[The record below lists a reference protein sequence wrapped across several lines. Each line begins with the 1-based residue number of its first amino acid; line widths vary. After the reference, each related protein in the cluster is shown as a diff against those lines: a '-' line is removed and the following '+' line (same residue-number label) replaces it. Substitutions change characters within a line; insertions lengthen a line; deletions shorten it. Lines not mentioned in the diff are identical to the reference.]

1 MGWEWFHPTTPYSD
15 YWREGR
21 KLLDRNLRASAV
33 VQYRPMQLAKTH
45 DLLYQ
50 LLTDSTSFHDQIE
63 LCVYNLLGLGCPAP
77 TGTDVIRG
85 GGDLSSGIKQ
95 SC

>member
-1 MGWEWFHPTTPYSD
+1 MGWEWFHPTTPYGD

-21 KLLDRNLRASAV
+21 KLLDRSLRASAV

-50 LLTDSTSFHDQIE
+50 LLSDPGSFHRQIE
-63 LCVYNLLGLGCPAP
+63 L
-77 TGTDVIRG
+77 
-85 GGDLSSGIKQ
+85 
-95 SC
+95 

>member
-1 MGWEWFHPTTPYSD
+1 MGWEWFHPTTPYGD

-21 KLLDRNLRASAV
+21 KLLDRSLRASEV

-50 LLTDSTSFHDQIE
+50 LLSDPESFHHQIE
-63 LCVYNLLGLGCPAP
+63 LCVSHQPDENRN
-77 TGTDVIRG
+77 I
-85 GGDLSSGIKQ
+85 
-95 SC
+95 